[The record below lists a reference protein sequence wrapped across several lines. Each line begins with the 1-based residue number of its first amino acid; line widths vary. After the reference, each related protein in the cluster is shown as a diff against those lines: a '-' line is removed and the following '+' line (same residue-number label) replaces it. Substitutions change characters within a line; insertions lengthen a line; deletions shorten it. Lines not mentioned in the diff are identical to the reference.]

1 MGRILKFVER
11 IFKRKPAAE
20 LIRIKRRGWHIEAE
34 IYEGLDKQEPEKNK
48 KVKEEI
54 RKRISN
60 LSKDIKAGKK
70 PDSQEN
76 KDELAA
82 LRYALKITYERLS

>member
-1 MGRILKFVER
+1 MGRILKFVKRFFE
-11 IFKRKPAAE
+11 RKPAAE
-20 LIRIKRRGWHIEAE
+20 LTRIERRGWHIEAE
-34 IYEGLDKQEPEKNK
+34 IYEGLDKQGKQKNK